1 MRPRPT
7 REHPGRRVF
16 RPSTRCGRAP
26 NDANPPNSVR
36 LFRACA
42 RECYTQVVT
51 DGLPGTTAE
60 RLQIPDVQRRA
71 RGQRWLALGVL
82 CAAVVAGV
90 FWYGRRTQA
99 PSEVYRCVPI
109 ARQDVVRVVEA
120 TGHLDAR
127 ARFEVPA
134 VLTGRLSEVLART
147 GDSVRRGQVLAR
159 LDDRVGEFAV
169 RNASASHQA
178 ASWHMAEAKSGVEAT
193 AEEQAR
199 VERLAARGLAS
210 TQELAA
216 AKSAAA
222 RASAGLAASRAE
234 QNVAEGQLASAR
246 FSHTQGEIVSPS
258 DGVVLI
264 APENLGAAVAP
275 ELPLF
280 VIGAPLE
287 SMRVDVDV
295 SEADIGEVKVGQA
308 ASFDVQAYPG
318 RSFSA
323 SVERVGVE
331 PHRDAGVVTY
341 PVRLIASNPDR
352 ALLPGMTA
360 SVHVKVA
367 KVENALVV
375 RDAALRFTPPGTS
388 AVDSRT
394 RLFRRVGATQL
405 EIVPVIAGLS
415 DGAVTEIH
423 PQNDASLAE
432 GDEIAVGFLRAD
444 GADHEQPG
452 ITLGNK

>member
-1 MRPRPT
+1 
-7 REHPGRRVF
+7 
-16 RPSTRCGRAP
+16 
-26 NDANPPNSVR
+26 
-36 LFRACA
+36 
-42 RECYTQVVT
+42 VVT

-71 RGQRWLALGVL
+71 RGQRWLVLGVL
-82 CAAVVAGV
+82 CAGVVAGI
-90 FWYGRRTQA
+90 FWYGRRAQA
-99 PSEVYRCVPI
+99 PSELYRCVPI

-134 VLTGRLSEVLART
+134 VLSGRLSEVLVRV
-147 GDSVRRGQVLAR
+147 GDSVQRGQVLAR

-178 ASWHMAEAKSGVEAT
+178 ASWHMAEAKSSVEAAT
-193 AEEQAR
+193 EEQAR

-210 TQELAA
+210 SQELAS
-216 AKSAAA
+216 AKSTSA
-222 RASAGLAASRAE
+222 RAGAALAASRAE
-234 QNVAEGQLASAR
+234 QSVAQGQLASAR
-246 FSHTQGEIVSPS
+246 FSHTQGEIVAPN

-264 APENLGAAVAP
+264 APENLGAAVSP

-287 SMRVDVDV
+287 RMRVDVDV
-295 SEADIGEVKVGQA
+295 SEADIGEVKVGQP

-318 RSFSA
+318 RSFGA
-323 SVERVGVE
+323 EVERVGVE
-331 PHRDAGVVTY
+331 PRREAGVVTY

-360 SVHVKVA
+360 SVQVKVA
-367 KVENALVV
+367 RVEKTLVV
-375 RDAALRFTPPGTS
+375 RDAALRFTPPGS
-388 AVDSRT
+388 GAAESRT
-394 RLFRRVGATQL
+394 RLFRRLAPMQL
-405 EIVPVIAGLS
+405 EIVPVSAGLS
-415 DGAVTEIH
+415 DGAFTEVH
-423 PQNDASLAE
+423 PRNGARLDE

-444 GADHEQPG
+444 AADHEQPG